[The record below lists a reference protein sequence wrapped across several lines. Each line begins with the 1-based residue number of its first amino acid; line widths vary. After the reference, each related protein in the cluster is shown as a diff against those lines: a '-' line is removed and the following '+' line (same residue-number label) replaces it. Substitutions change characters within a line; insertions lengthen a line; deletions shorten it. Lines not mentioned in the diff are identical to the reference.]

1 MLRVLSPIVVC
12 VAMAGVPVLTG
23 CEHKTTD
30 TTTVRKSDGTVD
42 QKKTETKRDANGNVV
57 EQKTTEHTNKP

>member
-1 MLRVLSPIVVC
+1 MLRVLSPIVLC

-30 TTTVRKSDGTVD
+30 TTTVRKSDGTVE
-42 QKKTETKRDANGNVV
+42 QKKTETKRDANGNVI
-57 EQKTTEHTNKP
+57 EQKSTEHTTTP

>member
-12 VAMAGVPVLTG
+12 VSMLGMPVITG

-30 TTTVRKSDGTVD
+30 STEVRKSDGTV
-42 QKKTETKRDANGNVV
+42 QKTQTETKRDANGNVI
-57 EQKTTEHTNKP
+57 EQKTEKTTNKP